1 MFQKTKQFLFRN
13 TNTKQTVAKNTFWLT
28 VSNFGG
34 RLVKAGVI
42 IYAARVLGTAGYGVF
57 SYAITLAGFLTL
69 FMDPGINWTL
79 VRETAKADEARRRT
93 LFSTT
98 FALKSVLIVAGVAI
112 IIYLAPLFST
122 LPGAKAVLPIVAL
135 VLAFDTLRD
144 FFTSVMR
151 AKEQMEWD
159 AAIYV
164 LTNFGILIFGFIF
177 LSMAATARS
186 FAWAYVA
193 GDVLG
198 IAFAAFLI
206 RRYFKDLVGSF
217 SAALIGPILRT
228 AWPFALTG
236 ALGALLTN
244 ADLLILSWMRSAS
257 EVGIYSAAIRIVQ
270 LLYLVPTVL
279 QFSTMPVLARLAKKE
294 PERFR
299 TVLERITKVIL
310 MAAIPFGIGGA
321 ILAGPIMQLM
331 FGSAYASG
339 GPTLS
344 LLLIGLI
351 FDFPAVLIA
360 GAIFAYDHQKSLIVT
375 TAIAGITN
383 VTLDLILIPP
393 FGMLGSAVGTL
404 ITQIISNWYL
414 WHVMKKINYF
424 EVLPRLKRSVAAG
437 IVMGAAVAA
446 LAALG
451 VEVVLAVIA
460 GGIVYA
466 GALITM
472 REPVLREIRNIMR
485 PEEAIA

>member
-1 MFQKTKQFLFRN
+1 MLKKIKGFLFKN

-42 IYAARVLGTAGYGVF
+42 IYAARVLGTAEYGVF

-79 VRETAKADEARRRT
+79 VRETAKADEEHRRT

-98 FALKSVLIVAGVAI
+98 FALKAVLIAAGVAI
-112 IIYLAPLFST
+112 IVYLAPLFST
-122 LPGAKAVLPIVAL
+122 LPGAKAVLPIVGL
-135 VLAFDTLRD
+135 VLALDTLRD

-159 AAIYV
+159 AAIFV
-164 LTNFGILIFGFIF
+164 LTNFGILVFGFIF
-177 LSMAATARS
+177 LGMAATARS

-193 GDVLG
+193 GDILG
-198 IAFAAFLI
+198 IALAAFLI

-299 TVLERITKVIL
+299 TVLERVTKVIL

-321 ILAGPIMQLM
+321 ILATPLMGLIFGP
-331 FGSAYASG
+331 AYASG
-339 GPTLS
+339 GPTLGI
-344 LLLIGLI
+344 LLIGLV
-351 FDFPAVLIA
+351 FDFPAVLLA

-404 ITQIISNWYL
+404 ITQIVSNWYL

-424 EVLPRLKRSVAAG
+424 SVVPRLTRSVAAG
-437 IVMGAAVAA
+437 VVMGAAVAVM
-446 LAALG
+446 AALR
-451 VEVVLAVIA
+451 VEVVLAVIV
-460 GGIVYA
+460 GGIVYS
-466 GALITM
+466 GALIAM
-472 REPVLREIRNIMR
+472 REPVLREIKSIVR
-485 PEEAIA
+485 PAEA